1 MQKSFFSTLLALL
14 LSMQFSMAQSYVV
27 SGIEKTDKEGM
38 QYEVLGKV
46 ANHYWV
52 FKKNGANA
60 TIAQYNEQMQLVK
73 QNDLSFLPASMSSIE
88 FVAYPNKV
96 IALFQYQINTT
107 VYAAFAELN
116 SEGQL
121 VAEPRIIDTV
131 EKIRPGSDAKVFNL
145 LLSEDRQKISL
156 FTVNTT
162 QAAAIK
168 VKVISLNANFENINE
183 ASISINS
190 NSKKSSLSDFALDN
204 NGNLLCLRNTKQDGS
219 APAVSL
225 LYLSANGAE
234 VIESQ
239 IINNTLLLDDVRL
252 KIDNKLGH
260 VILNS
265 FYATSK
271 KGNVEG
277 LYSYVWDLGTKM
289 ELATTANRFTD
300 AIKAAVSSKRNSK
313 DAFDEFYFDKIITQ
327 ADGSFVVV
335 AEAASSYSN
344 RTAFSRWD
352 YFWGGPFYNPFM
364 FNYWNRPFGF
374 YPWTRFG
381 FGFGMS
387 PWSYGWGPWMNP
399 YASFGYPSV
408 TYKANKVALI
418 SMDVKGNVTGIKTI
432 DKVQS
437 DENVDEFI
445 GYGTIENTNG
455 TSFVYYKKQS
465 GIRQLVLNTLTKEGA
480 LAKGS
485 AIILQE
491 KRYEWM
497 PRMLKQVG
505 ENEAIL
511 PYQYKDKIGFAKIKI
526 NN

>member
-1 MQKSFFSTLLALL
+1 MQKSFFSILLALL

-52 FKKNGANA
+52 FKKNGTSA

-107 VYAAFAELN
+107 VYAASAELN

-121 VAEPRIIDTV
+121 VGEPKLIDTV
-131 EKIRPGSDAKVFNL
+131 EKIRPGSAAKVFNL
-145 LLSEDRQKISL
+145 LTSEDRQKVSL
-156 FTVNTT
+156 FTINTT
-162 QAAAIK
+162 QAASIK
-168 VKVISLNANFENINE
+168 VKVISLNSNFENINE

-190 NSKKSSLSDFALDN
+190 NNKRSNLSDFALDN
-204 NGNLLCLRNTKQDGS
+204 NGNLLCLRNTKQEGS

-234 VIESQ
+234 VIESPV
-239 IINNTLLLDDVRL
+239 INNTLLLDDIRL

-277 LYSYVWDLGTKM
+277 LYSYVWDLGTKK

-300 AIKAAVSSKRNSK
+300 AIKAAVSSKRNLK

-327 ADGSFVVV
+327 ADGSFIVV
-335 AEAASSYSN
+335 AEAASS
-344 RTAFSRWD
+344 FSK
-352 YFWGGPFYNPFM
+352 
-364 FNYWNRPFGF
+364 
-374 YPWTRFG
+374 
-381 FGFGMS
+381 
-387 PWSYGWGPWMNP
+387 
-399 YASFGYPSV
+399 AS
-408 TYKANKVALI
+408 
-418 SMDVKGNVTGIKTI
+418 
-432 DKVQS
+432 
-437 DENVDEFI
+437 
-445 GYGTIENTNG
+445 
-455 TSFVYYKKQS
+455 
-465 GIRQLVLNTLTKEGA
+465 R
-480 LAKGS
+480 
-485 AIILQE
+485 
-491 KRYEWM
+491 
-497 PRMLKQVG
+497 
-505 ENEAIL
+505 
-511 PYQYKDKIGFAKIKI
+511 
-526 NN
+526 